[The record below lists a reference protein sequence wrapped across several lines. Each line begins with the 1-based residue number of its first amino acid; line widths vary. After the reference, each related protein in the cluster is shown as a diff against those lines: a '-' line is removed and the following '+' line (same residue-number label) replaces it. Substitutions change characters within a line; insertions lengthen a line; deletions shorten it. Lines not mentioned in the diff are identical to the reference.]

1 MKELNFE
8 NIRTESKAD
17 EDIYSL
23 TDLLEGDVLRYKRQL
38 DAEEE
43 YDE

>member
-8 NIRTESKAD
+8 KTRTESKAD
-17 EDIYSL
+17 EYIYSFIE
-23 TDLLEGDVLRYKRQL
+23 LLESDVLRYKRQL

>member
-8 NIRTESKAD
+8 NTRTEIKAD

-23 TDLLEGDVLRYKRQL
+23 SELLESDVLRYKRQL